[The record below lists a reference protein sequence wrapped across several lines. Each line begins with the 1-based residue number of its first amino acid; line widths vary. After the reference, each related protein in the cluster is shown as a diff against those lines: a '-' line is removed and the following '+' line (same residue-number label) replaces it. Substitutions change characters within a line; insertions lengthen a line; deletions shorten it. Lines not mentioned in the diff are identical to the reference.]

1 MRYSYLLAR
10 HRRACKRTIFVLTSA
25 AICAALLWQ
34 LDKHLSYAQHYA
46 FVFDQKL
53 SSNAQ
58 RAIAGTV
65 EQLVETEQATPAQLI
80 KLLHKKFSLIKR
92 VGIFTIPGRHAI
104 AKIIAHNPLCLLGDS
119 HALLS
124 SGTYINRLLLSAE
137 ILATT
142 PHVEVRDWFANDG
155 EIPSQL
161 APFLKS
167 LGPEKMKEFR
177 ISWHGDHEVLL
188 TDINTPTFCVMLEG
202 KKESCLMLSTRCAT
216 IKELLTARGLLNT
229 PRKRSWTADMR
240 FKDQVIVFT
249 GKRGEEHGSRSF

>member
-10 HRRACKRTIFVLTSA
+10 HRRAVKRTVFVLTGA
-25 AICAALLWQ
+25 VICAALIWQ
-34 LDKHLSYAQHYA
+34 LDHHLSYAQHYA
-46 FVFDQKL
+46 FVFDRKL

-65 EQLVETEQATPAQLI
+65 GQLVENQQATPAQLVA
-80 KLLHKKFSLIKR
+80 LLHQKFSLIKQ

-104 AKIIAHNPLCLLGDS
+104 AKIIAHKPLCLLGDN
-119 HALLS
+119 HALLG
-124 SGTYINRLLLSAE
+124 SGTCINRLLLSPE
-137 ILATT
+137 TLAAT
-142 PHVEVRDWFANDG
+142 PHVEVRDWFADDG

-161 APFLKS
+161 APFLKA

-177 ISWHGDHEVLL
+177 VSWHGDHEVVL
-188 TDINTPTFCVMLEG
+188 TDIQTPTFSVLLEG
-202 KKESCLMLSTRCAT
+202 KKDINQELFTKCTA
-216 IKELLTARGLLNT
+216 IKELLATRGLLNT
-229 PRKRSWTADMR
+229 PRKRSWTADVR